1 MVCKSYKLFLRVKMV
16 SAVKL
21 VMDKLDDIQ
30 SLLSINTDLNIAV
43 CIGVMKK
50 PLFYCL

>member
-1 MVCKSYKLFLRVKMV
+1 MVLKSYKLFLRVKMV

-21 VMDKLDDIQ
+21 VMDKLDEIQ
-30 SLLSINTDLNIAV
+30 RLLSVSTGLNIAV

-50 PLFYCL
+50 PLFNCL